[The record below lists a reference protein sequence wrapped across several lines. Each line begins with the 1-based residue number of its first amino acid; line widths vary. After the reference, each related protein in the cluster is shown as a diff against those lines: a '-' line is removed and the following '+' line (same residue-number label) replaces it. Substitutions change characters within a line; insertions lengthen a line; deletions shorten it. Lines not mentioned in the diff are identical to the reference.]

1 MQYCLNYSRTGQVQG
16 FCRLKIKI
24 TQFRDGFRLKPFDV
38 FVQSTLLL
46 QYVMNDELISLWRFE
61 LSDSTFS
68 YLITIDTEKWIGEKK
83 REAEPF
89 FKRFIFFFFF
99 PFKALKLLV

>member
-1 MQYCLNYSRTGQVQG
+1 
-16 FCRLKIKI
+16 
-24 TQFRDGFRLKPFDV
+24 
-38 FVQSTLLL
+38 
-46 QYVMNDELISLWRFE
+46 MNDELISLWRFE

-89 FKRFIFFFFF
+89 FKRFIFFFLFSF
-99 PFKALKLLV
+99 QSFEIIGVKNTVASVKAVSETIRIETFKANVQDLIHQNQYHCLLPVLSCIIL